1 MGFFL
6 YSKNGQLILAVL
18 AFAAVM
24 AALLLVAKLADR
36 SKGRRT
42 VPVMVA
48 VFAGPALLLLVLGQI
63 YPAIRTLWMSVLD
76 ARSESF
82 VGLSNYAYLWE
93 NPAGI
98 IAIRNTLLWV
108 VLVPLL
114 STAIGLVY
122 AVLVDKSRLEKVA
135 KSLLFLPMAI
145 SFVGAGII
153 WKFVYEYRGAA
164 QDQIGLLNAVITG
177 LGFEPVRFLQDAP
190 MNTIFL
196 ILVLVWIEAGFAMV
210 VLSAAI
216 KAVPGD
222 IIEAARLDGVNGV
235 QMFSRI
241 TVPSIRPSLVVVLTT
256 ISIATLKIF
265 DITRTMT
272 GAEFNTQVLAN
283 EMYEWSFTFGDNGI
297 GSAMAVVIFLLV
309 IPLVAYNVRQMA
321 KNRAVR
327 G

>member
-1 MGFFL
+1 M
-6 YSKNGQLILAVL
+6 AVL
-18 AFAAVM
+18 
-24 AALLLVAKLADR
+24 LLLARLADR
-36 SKGRRT
+36 SKSRRT
-42 VPVMVA
+42 VGVMVA

-63 YPAIRTLWMSVLD
+63 YPAVRTLWMSVMD
-76 ARSESF
+76 KRSETF
-82 VGLSNYAYLWE
+82 VGLQNYAYLWE

-122 AVLVDKSRLEKVA
+122 AVLVDKSRLEKFA

-222 IIEAARLDGVNGV
+222 IIEAARLDGVSGW
-235 QMFSRI
+235 QMFWRI

-272 GAEFNTQVLAN
+272 GAEFNTAVLAN